1 MSDVLLKLEK
11 PCLKGIANEEA
22 MKQELLSAQIPE
34 ADGGERPKKGTKLY
48 IVSQIEHLC
57 GTAGIPVTES
67 NRELM
72 RQGKAELKR
81 TLAKYMEIAS
91 ERRMKAHAGL
101 TELPAAEDTS
111 SDNRRAN
118 IMVLRLLHDCVLGG
132 VERAY
137 EAYGSGYTGIT
148 IDGLTSRL
156 QEEPHSS
163 RVDEILVQIAEE
175 QPELLDMFESPY
187 AKLALCWLMAAV
199 AVGRRKTDEHVNG
212 HRNGNIPP
220 LPGHGA
226 ATLGR
231 RPETANVGKRVQ
243 FADMRPE
250 ESGKELLDKQTS
262 NDAGGTGA
270 RRSSDT
276 GVRGKRTVQ
285 STDAKVLRPK
295 ILLPRVAGRDV
306 QCVVAP
312 AGRDN
317 GSGEKKVSGDSD

>member
-1 MSDVLLKLEK
+1 M
-11 PCLKGIANEEA
+11 KGVANDEA

-34 ADGGERPKKGTKLY
+34 RPDGDRPKKGTKLY

-81 TLAKYMEIAS
+81 TLAGYMETAS
-91 ERRMKAHAGL
+91 ERRMKAHAGIL
-101 TELPAAEDTS
+101 EVPQEEEKS
-111 SDNRRAN
+111 SDNRKAN
-118 IMVLRLLHDCVLGG
+118 VMVLRLLHDCVLGG
-132 VERAY
+132 IERTY
-137 EAYGSGYTGIT
+137 EAYGSNYTGYS

-187 AKLALCWLMAAV
+187 ARLGLCWLMAAV
-199 AVGRRKTDEHVNG
+199 AVGKRKTPEHVNG
-212 HRNGNIPP
+212 RRNGNIPP

-226 ATLGR
+226 SALGR
-231 RPETANVGKRVQ
+231 RHETTDDGKRVQ

-250 ESGKELLDKQTS
+250 ESGEELLDKQTS
-262 NDAGGTGA
+262 DDAGGAGA
-270 RRSSDT
+270 SGSSDT
-276 GVRGKRTVQ
+276 RVRGKRAVQ
-285 STDAKVLRPK
+285 STNAKVLRPTV
-295 ILLPRVAGRDV
+295 LLPRVAGRDV
-306 QCVVAP
+306 QCTLAP
-312 AGRDN
+312 AGRVA
-317 GSGEKKVSGDSD
+317 GRGKKKVSGDSD